1 MPTKIICGLDFYI
14 NGRKFVRIYVR
25 LYYNIRHNMK
35 SKKYPIILF
44 TGLLLIPII
53 LNFVL
58 QMPSLF
64 PIIGDSQTWLSFWA
78 SYIGAV
84 ASFTMIAVTLLTLKQ
99 NKAQLNEIKR
109 QWEEEH
115 RPHLVCRIIVN
126 KKAFILQISN
136 PSQFDASD
144 VIIRFGDDLINNLDD
159 KFRDMY
165 TNTSQNPVYISSGK
179 SWNCFIGW
187 CEDINQ
193 KWKDKDFNI
202 VTEVSYNDKYRLNAI
217 IPIKTFV
224 NRINILI
231 QSPLEDAAQD
241 LVAGLVK
248 PHSVSPYKTV
258 QVSLDEIS
266 KTLSKISTKLDTA
279 DETD

>member
-1 MPTKIICGLDFYI
+1 MK
-14 NGRKFVRIYVR
+14 
-25 LYYNIRHNMK
+25 LYN
-35 SKKYPIILF
+35 KKYLSFLLF
-44 TGLLLIPII
+44 IGLLLIIPII

-58 QMPSLF
+58 QIPSHF

-78 SYIGAV
+78 SYIGAI
-84 ASFTMIAVTLLTLKQ
+84 ASFAMIAVTFLTLKQ
-99 NKAQLNEIKR
+99 NQAQLNEIKR

-136 PSQFDASD
+136 PSQFDASN
-144 VIIRFGDDLINNLDD
+144 VIINFGDDLINNLDD
-159 KFRDMY
+159 KFRNMY

-179 SWNCFIGW
+179 SWNCLIGW

-202 VTEVSYNDKYRLNAI
+202 ITEVSYNDKYRLNSI

-224 NRINILI
+224 NRINILV
-231 QSPLEDAAQD
+231 QSHWKMQLKIWSQVLSNPILSLHTKQFKF
-241 LVAGLVK
+241 LLKKYRK
-248 PHSVSPYKTV
+248 P
-258 QVSLDEIS
+258 
-266 KTLSKISTKLDTA
+266 
-279 DETD
+279 

>member
-1 MPTKIICGLDFYI
+1 MK
-14 NGRKFVRIYVR
+14 
-25 LYYNIRHNMK
+25 LYN
-35 SKKYPIILF
+35 KKYLSFLLFIGLLLIIPIILF
-44 TGLLLIPII
+44 FKYLLTSRLLAIRRHGFPFGLLTSEPLHH
-53 LNFVL
+53 
-58 QMPSLF
+58 SLTF
-64 PIIGDSQTWLSFWA
+64 
-78 SYIGAV
+78 
-84 ASFTMIAVTLLTLKQ
+84 LTLKQ
-99 NKAQLNEIKR
+99 NQAQLNEIKR

-136 PSQFDASD
+136 PSQFDASN
-144 VIIRFGDDLINNLDD
+144 VITSFGDDLINNLDD
-159 KFRDMY
+159 KFRNMY

-179 SWNCFIGW
+179 SWNCLIGW

-202 VTEVSYNDKYRLNAI
+202 ITEVSYNDKYRLNSI

-224 NRINILI
+224 NRINILV

-248 PHSVSPYKTV
+248 PHSVSPHKTV
-258 QVSLDEIS
+258 QVSLEEIS
-266 KTLSKISTKLDTA
+266 KTLSKISTKLDTV

>member
-1 MPTKIICGLDFYI
+1 MK
-14 NGRKFVRIYVR
+14 
-25 LYYNIRHNMK
+25 LYN
-35 SKKYPIILF
+35 KKYLSLLF
-44 TGLLLIPII
+44 IGLLLIIPII

-58 QMPSLF
+58 QIPSHF

-78 SYIGAV
+78 SYIGAI
-84 ASFTMIAVTLLTLKQ
+84 ASFAMIAVTFLTLKQ
-99 NKAQLNEIKR
+99 NQAQLNEIKR

-136 PSQFDASD
+136 PSQFDASN
-144 VIIRFGDDLINNLDD
+144 VIISFGDDLINNLDD
-159 KFRDMY
+159 KFRNMY

-179 SWNCFIGW
+179 SWNCLIGW

-202 VTEVSYNDKYRLNAI
+202 ITEVSYNDKYRLNSI

-224 NRINILI
+224 NRINILV

-248 PHSVSPYKTV
+248 PHSVSRHKTV
-258 QVSLDEIS
+258 QVSLEEIS
-266 KTLSKISTKLDTA
+266 KTLSKISTKLDTV

>member
-1 MPTKIICGLDFYI
+1 MK
-14 NGRKFVRIYVR
+14 
-25 LYYNIRHNMK
+25 LYN
-35 SKKYPIILF
+35 KKYLSLLF
-44 TGLLLIPII
+44 IGLLLIIPII

-58 QMPSLF
+58 QIPSHF

-78 SYIGAV
+78 SYIGAI
-84 ASFTMIAVTLLTLKQ
+84 ASFAMIAVTFLTLKQ
-99 NKAQLNEIKR
+99 NQAQLNEIKR

-136 PSQFDASD
+136 PSQFDASN
-144 VIIRFGDDLINNLDD
+144 VIISFGDDLINNLDD
-159 KFRDMY
+159 KFRNMY
-165 TNTSQNPVYISSGK
+165 TNTSQNPVY
-179 SWNCFIGW
+179 GW

-202 VTEVSYNDKYRLNAI
+202 ITEVSYNDKYRLNSI

-224 NRINILI
+224 NRINILV

-248 PHSVSPYKTV
+248 PHSVSPHKTV
-258 QVSLDEIS
+258 QVSLEEIS
-266 KTLSKISTKLDTA
+266 KTLSKISTKLDTV